1 MEFVVYAILLGIM
14 LSLVLIGP
22 AFFLLI
28 ETSITKGWRSA
39 IALDAGVVSADL
51 LCIAFAYT
59 GVGGIVEYIGE
70 HPALYKIGGFIIMI
84 YGGIMYLSK
93 PKLHI
98 KNTKIVGKNYLK
110 TFVNGFL
117 MNILNIGVVSF
128 WFVVAGWITIK
139 YPGGYNFTLFI
150 AIAIL
155 TFLAIDL
162 SKIFLAH
169 KFQDRLTDALVY
181 KIRKWIGV
189 VLFIFGFIILL
200 KGFISFQPI
209 EDALPALPFHE

>member
-1 MEFVVYAILLGIM
+1 MDFIIYAILLGVM

-39 IALDAGVVSADL
+39 IALDLGVVSADL

-59 GVGGIVEYIGE
+59 GVGGIVEYIGA
-70 HPALYKIGGFIIMI
+70 HPALYKIGGFIIMV
-84 YGGIMYLSK
+84 YGGIMYFSK
-93 PKLHI
+93 PKLHL

-117 MNILNIGVVSF
+117 MNLLNIGVVSF
-128 WFVVAGWITIK
+128 WFVVAGWVTLK
-139 YPGGYNFTLFI
+139 YPGEANFVLFI
-150 AIAIL
+150 SIAIL
-155 TFLAIDL
+155 TFMGIDL

-181 KIRKWIGV
+181 KIRRWIGV
-189 VLFIFGFIILL
+189 VLFVFGIIILL
-200 KGFISFQPI
+200 KGFISFHPI
-209 EDALPALPFHE
+209 ENALPTPFH